1 MYMAILKYFWHK
13 KFAIFKQGTLQSFTS
28 YKLILIK
35 INEDCDFLIGQLNR
49 CKMYLANKDRYNIK
63 KTREDSLKEKQE
75 EWQNEKVSGVDILSI
90 AVSIVIVSENS
101 GSAFQAD
108 VDDNSFPN
116 VKKIFI

>member
-49 CKMYLANKDRYNIK
+49 CKMYLANKDRDNIK
-63 KTREDSLKEKQE
+63 KNKRGLFKGKTGRMTK
-75 EWQNEKVSGVDILSI
+75 
-90 AVSIVIVSENS
+90 
-101 GSAFQAD
+101 
-108 VDDNSFPN
+108 
-116 VKKIFI
+116 